1 MSTLS
6 ASSILLATH
15 ADCAL
20 QNPEDPAVQEE
31 LADVE
36 DLMQQSLGQFDP
48 AKLYLDPHFGSHK
61 TMANYVG
68 PLKVISIPG
77 TFSPANTPQA
87 ATETCK

>member
-15 ADCAL
+15 ADCTL
-20 QNPEDPAVQEE
+20 QNPEDQAVQEE
-31 LADVE
+31 LANVE
-36 DLMQQSLGQFDP
+36 ELMQQSMGHFDC
-48 AKLYLDPHFGSHK
+48 AKLYLDPQFGSHK

-77 TFSPANTPQA
+77 TFSPSNMPQA
-87 ATETCK
+87 ATGSCK